1 MFFIP
6 VIPKIDEAPEKPE
19 KPTEPWTC
27 IHCTYVNPPGSHICE
42 VCCKTSYGK
51 KSEPEEEMSEVRPM
65 SRDSESPLV
74 NRDALLN
81 SPDVSGF
88 KEAQK
93 VI

>member
-1 MFFIP
+1 MEKAP
-6 VIPKIDEAPEKPE
+6 EAPI
-19 KPTEPWTC
+19 KPTEPWSC
-27 IHCTYVNPPGSHICE
+27 VHCTFINPPGIHICQ
-42 VCCKTSYGK
+42 VCCKTSYGNK
-51 KSEPEEEMSEVRPM
+51 QPKSEDDESEMRPM

-81 SPDVSGF
+81 TPEMSGF